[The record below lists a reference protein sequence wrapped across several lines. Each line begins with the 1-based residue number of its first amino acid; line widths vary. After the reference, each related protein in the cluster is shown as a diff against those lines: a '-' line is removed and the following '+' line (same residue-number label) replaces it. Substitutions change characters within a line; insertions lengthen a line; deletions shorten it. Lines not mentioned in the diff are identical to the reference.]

1 MMSQKKKTIF
11 YTIFR
16 KPCDKTL
23 AYFKISCQENQ
34 ILYEAQF
41 PPHFSIDEKKTS
53 NQVFYQYG
61 K

>member
-23 AYFKISCQENQ
+23 AYVLQNFMLGKSNI
-34 ILYEAQF
+34 YEAQF
-41 PPHFSIDEKKTS
+41 PPHFSLDEKTS